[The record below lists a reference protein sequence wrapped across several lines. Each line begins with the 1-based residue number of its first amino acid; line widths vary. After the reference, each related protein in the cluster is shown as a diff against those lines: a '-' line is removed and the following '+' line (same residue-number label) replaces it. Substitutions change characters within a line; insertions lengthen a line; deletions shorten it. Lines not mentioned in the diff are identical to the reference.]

1 MNDEVR
7 TKKELS
13 ETRGKKTGVKI
24 MLLML
29 KIMGV
34 NRACE
39 FCWVISLFYV
49 LFDRTARKCAS
60 YYLERRFPACGPF
73 RRFYHTWAM
82 FTSQGQALIEAA
94 ASSSGQM
101 TIVRRGYEHME
112 EALAQ
117 PNGVILVCSHFGQW
131 QGMMRTIDIRNRPA
145 HLLIRPDR
153 NANVDK
159 FMAVNDIKEH
169 IHIISSESEMGGI
182 LDAYNALLQGDVV
195 CMMGDRCRE
204 NESARIPF
212 LGASAR
218 FPLAAFLLSS
228 RTGAPVI
235 PIFAYRERRHRQMTI
250 CFLDPILPAGRRIRR
265 EELRPKVELYVA
277 ELEKMA
283 LEHPYECF
291 IFENIWSKEE
301 SK

>member
-1 MNDEVR
+1 MNKV
-7 TKKELS
+7 TSKKELS
-13 ETRGKKTGVKI
+13 ETRGKKAGVKT

-39 FCWVISLFYV
+39 FCWLISLFYV

-60 YYLERRFPACGPF
+60 YYLARRFPNCGPF
-73 RRFYHTWAM
+73 RRFFHTWAM

-101 TIVRRGYEHME
+101 QIVKLRYDRME
-112 EALAQ
+112 RALAQ
-117 PNGVILVCSHFGQW
+117 PHGVILVCSHFGQW

-159 FMAVNDIKEH
+159 FMAVNDIRKH
-169 IHIISSESEMGGI
+169 IHVISTESEMGGI

-204 NESARIPF
+204 NESVRIPF

-218 FPLAAFLLSS
+218 FPLAAYLLSARS
-228 RTGAPVI
+228 GAPVI
-235 PIFAYRERRHRQMTI
+235 PIFAFREKRHRQMTI
-250 CFLDPILPAGRRIRR
+250 HFLEPIPPADRRTRR
-265 EELRPKVELYVA
+265 EDLRPKVEIYVS

-283 LEHPYECF
+283 REHPYECF
-291 IFENIWSKEE
+291 IFENIWSEE
-301 SK
+301 ERQ